1 MLELV
6 SEFPEIVRPDSLGYR
21 ARVYGDREEDGSWGG
36 YIVFVP
42 IGGGRVISTGRETT
56 QSTFEALE
64 HWAGTLSWVYLD
76 GALERALERQPE
88 VQLSRRLSEVEH
100 VEAAAT
106 AEAAALTRAAELAR
120 RDAEAARREREI
132 AEQRLAGA
140 VIEGAEAAAEMHEAA
155 AQEARSQAKT
165 LKRAGVANKR
175 RRSTA
180 STRRTR

>member
-6 SEFPEIVRPDSLGYR
+6 CEFPEIVRPDSLGYR

-42 IGGGRVISTGRETT
+42 IGGGRVISTDRETT

-88 VQLSRRLSEVEH
+88 VQLSRHLSEVEH

-106 AEAAALTRAAELAR
+106 AEVEALTRAAELR
-120 RDAEAARREREI
+120 
-132 AEQRLAGA
+132 
-140 VIEGAEAAAEMHEAA
+140 
-155 AQEARSQAKT
+155 
-165 LKRAGVANKR
+165 
-175 RRSTA
+175 
-180 STRRTR
+180 